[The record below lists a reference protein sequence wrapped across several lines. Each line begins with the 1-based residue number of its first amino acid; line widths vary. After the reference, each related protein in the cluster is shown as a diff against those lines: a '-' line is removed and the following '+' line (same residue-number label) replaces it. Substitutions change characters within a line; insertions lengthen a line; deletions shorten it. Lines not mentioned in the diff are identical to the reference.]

1 MTSKKFYPINF
12 FISGNYSVKDDFVTL
27 RWVLPKHLNSI
38 FYIMHNLYTGYFILL
53 SERNFFTW
61 QFFLVFSVSFKNIS
75 LCHVY
80 PFHPYLTGLVNVYL
94 KRVSDHTLWCVY
106 CSQVNINVIFDSF
119 FLFDGVVRIFQTHYL
134 SDKIWHQ
141 GL

>member
-53 SERNFFTW
+53 SERNFFAW

-75 LCHVY
+75 LCDVY

-106 CSQVNINVIFDSF
+106 CSKVSINVIFDSF

-134 SDKIWHQ
+134 SDKILHQ